1 MSIIFLQID
10 KESKSKKKYFYLF
23 IYFFFFL
30 GGGVGGVGWGRFV
43 AGGGSE
49 HNVQIFKMANLF
61 FKEYKCAKL
70 FCNTCLNTEELAQ
83 TSSIHDH
90 FII

>member
-10 KESKSKKKYFYLF
+10 KESKSKKK
-23 IYFFFFL
+23 IIIIFFFFL
-30 GGGVGGVGWGRFV
+30 AGGGFGGVGWGRFV

-49 HNVQIFKMANLF
+49 HNVQMFKMANLF